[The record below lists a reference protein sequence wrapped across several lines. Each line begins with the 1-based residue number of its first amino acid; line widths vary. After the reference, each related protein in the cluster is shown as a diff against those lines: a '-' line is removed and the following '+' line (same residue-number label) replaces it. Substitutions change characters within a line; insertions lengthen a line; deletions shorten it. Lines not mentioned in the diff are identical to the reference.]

1 METAIGIGLVLF
13 AFLGMEGVAWFTH
26 KYIMHGV
33 LWTWHRDHHNKP
45 KGFFE
50 KNDLF
55 SICFSAIA
63 MALIF
68 IGLLIEGMWP
78 LFYLGLGVTGYGIA
92 YFVFHDVIVH
102 KRYRHNWQFNSK
114 YMRKIIR
121 VHKVHHKNLKKDGA
135 EAFGFLYAGKR
146 FDHLVK

>member
-1 METAIGIGLVLF
+1 MILKIFLVIASF
-13 AFLGMEGVAWFTH
+13 VMMEGVAWFTH
-26 KYIMHGV
+26 KYIMHGW
-33 LWTWHRDHHNKP
+33 LWSWHKDHHVHG

-55 SICFSAIA
+55 SIFFSLIA
-63 MALIF
+63 MGLIF
-68 IGLLIEGMWP
+68 SGLLVESLWFN
-78 LFYLGLGVTGYGIA
+78 FYIGLGVTAYGMA

-102 KRYRHNWQFNSK
+102 RRYKHKWKFGGR

-135 EAFGFLYAGKR
+135 EAFGFLYAGKK
-146 FDHLVK
+146 FDHLVD